1 MSSPVIIKEL
11 LSMSKNAC
19 RKAVGRLSLNL
30 VNN

>member
-1 MSSPVIIKEL
+1 MIIKEL

-19 RKAVGRLSLNL
+19 KKAVGRLSLNL